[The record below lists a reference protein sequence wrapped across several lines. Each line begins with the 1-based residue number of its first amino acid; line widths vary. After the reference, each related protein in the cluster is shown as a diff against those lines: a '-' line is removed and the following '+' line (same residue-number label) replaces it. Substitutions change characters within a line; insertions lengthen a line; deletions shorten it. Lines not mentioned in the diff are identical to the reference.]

1 MYYIFLKD
9 KIEKV
14 DVDEENLHH
23 HINGLL
29 ISRL

>member
-1 MYYIFLKD
+1 MYYIFLKE

-23 HINGLL
+23 HKWI
-29 ISRL
+29 IDK